1 MAGKLEGKV
10 ALITGGASGMGEAEA
25 RLFSKEGASVMIA
38 DVQTERAEG
47 VVSDI
52 TADGGNA
59 AYVQLDV
66 REWDQWQAAVADT
79 EERFGKLDIL
89 CNNAGT
95 NKRVGFM
102 DLSIDEYKNIVDVNL
117 HGTYLG
123 CRSVKDAMRRAG
135 GGAILNIGSMSSLKH
150 TSSTGYTVS
159 KTGILA
165 LTKNV
170 AWHFAEDMTRCNVI
184 CPGPVDTPFIREDNP
199 HSHNDWSTTIENPE
213 NYEKRKQ
220 GVPLGR
226 LQTPLDIAKAGL
238 FLCSDD
244 AEMITGAV
252 LTVDGGSALK

>member
-66 REWDQWQAAVADT
+66 REWDSGRQRSPIRRAVWQAGHPVQQRRHQQARRLHGPVD
-79 EERFGKLDIL
+79 R
-89 CNNAGT
+89 
-95 NKRVGFM
+95 RVQ
-102 DLSIDEYKNIVDVNL
+102 DIVDVNL

>member
-1 MAGKLEGKV
+1 MSGRLEGKV
-10 ALITGGASGMGEAEA
+10 ALISGGASGMGEAEA

-38 DVQTERAEG
+38 DLQTEKAET

-52 TADGGNA
+52 NEEGGNSS
-59 AYVQLDV
+59 YVQLDV
-66 REWDQWQAAVADT
+66 REWDQWQAAVNDT
-79 EERFGKLDIL
+79 EKRFGQLDIL

-95 NKRVGFM
+95 NKRVGFI
-102 DLSIDEYKNIVDVNL
+102 DLSIEEYKNIVDVNL
-117 HGTYLG
+117 HGAYLG
-123 CRSVKDAMRRAG
+123 CRSVKDAMKRAG

-170 AWHFAEDMTRCNVI
+170 AWHFSEDLTRCNVI
-184 CPGPVDTPFIREDNP
+184 CPGPVDTPFIREDNE
-199 HSHNDWSTTIENPE
+199 HSRNDWSTSIENPE
-213 NYEKRKQ
+213 NYENRRK
-220 GVPLGR
+220 GVPLKR

-238 FLCSDD
+238 FLCSDE

-252 LTVDGGSALK
+252 LTVDGGCALK

>member
-1 MAGKLEGKV
+1 
-10 ALITGGASGMGEAEA
+10 MGEAEA